1 MAMIK
6 CPECQSEVSDRAS
19 ACPRCGFP
27 ISSIETSNIVKIKM
41 PSHSDVI
48 ASKFRIFDVDT
59 REELL
64 RVEVGGVAEL
74 HSQRPLNI
82 CITWWNTFGKPDF
95 PKNCCS
101 TVYPGKKYSVS
112 WEHGWLTLGLVC
124 SEVDF
129 F

>member
-48 ASKFRIFDVDT
+48 ACKFRIFDVDT

-82 CITWWNTFGKPDF
+82 CITWWNTFGNLTSLKLLF
-95 PKNCCS
+95 YS
-101 TVYPGKKYSVS
+101 LSRKKYSVS